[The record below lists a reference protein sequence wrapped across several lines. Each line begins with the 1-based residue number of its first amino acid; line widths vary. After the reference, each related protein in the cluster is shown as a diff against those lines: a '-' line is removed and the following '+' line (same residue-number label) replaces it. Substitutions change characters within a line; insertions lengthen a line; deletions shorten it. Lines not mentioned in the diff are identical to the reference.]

1 MTRAEFEKVYE
12 ANYTKALNAARR
24 VSPAYAEDAVSD
36 AMVYLL
42 ENLDRFQQITPSY
55 FIQACVNRARNQ
67 IRSQHHDTVM
77 PVGTV
82 HDLALVEHA
91 EVQKQTGRAY
101 NPRTGKGS
109 ATGDVLVNLPGVVE
123 READKK
129 WTGTR

>member
-1 MTRAEFEKVYE
+1 VTKEEFVTMYE

-36 AMVYLL
+36 AAVYLI
-42 ENLDRFQQITPSY
+42 ENLSRFQQITPSY
-55 FIQACVNRARNQ
+55 FIQACVSRAKNQ
-67 IRSQHHDTVM
+67 IRNQHHDTVL

-101 NPRTGKGS
+101 NSRTGKGA

-123 READKK
+123 READK
-129 WTGTR
+129 